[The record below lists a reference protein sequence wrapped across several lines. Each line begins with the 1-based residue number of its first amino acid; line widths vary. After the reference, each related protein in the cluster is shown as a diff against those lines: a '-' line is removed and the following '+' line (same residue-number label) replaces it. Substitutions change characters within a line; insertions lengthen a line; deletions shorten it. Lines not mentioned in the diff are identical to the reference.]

1 MTLLPAEAQH
11 GRTDARKNARTQNAL
26 NVMAMSTLPQ
36 RTREKETD
44 RTGNKLLTFLIINHS
59 SSMHLCSSDMH

>member
-26 NVMAMSTLPQ
+26 NVMAMSSLPQ
-36 RTREKETD
+36 REREKETD
-44 RTGNKLLTFLIINHS
+44 RTGNKLLPV
-59 SSMHLCSSDMH
+59 